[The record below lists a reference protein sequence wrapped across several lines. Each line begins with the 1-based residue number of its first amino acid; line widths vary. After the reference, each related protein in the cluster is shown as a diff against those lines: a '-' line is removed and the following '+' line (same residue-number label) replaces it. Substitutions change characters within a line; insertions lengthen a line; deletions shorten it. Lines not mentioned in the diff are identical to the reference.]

1 MSLELATTIALA
13 ARAAGGRALIVG
25 GWVRDRLRG
34 HPSKDIDFEIFG
46 LPQERLPG
54 LLAPFGRVEAVG
66 QSFPVYKVVGAGDGD
81 AIDVA
86 LPRRES
92 KSGRGHK
99 GFEVIGDPTMTVAEA
114 ARRRDF
120 TVNAMAWD
128 PLTDT
133 YEDPFDGRTDLD
145 RQVLRAVDPAT
156 FGDDSLRVLRAV
168 QFAARF
174 EFSLDAETTALCR
187 RIPLDDLPAERIW
200 GELEKLLLGA
210 ERPSVG
216 FALALDLGVVDRL
229 LPELTPLVGCDQEPE
244 WHPEGDVWTHTLMVI
259 DQARRLNADLDRPRL
274 ITVMLGAVCHD
285 LGKPSTTAVID
296 GRIRS
301 LNHEEAGVVPTLA
314 LLDRLN
320 IHTIDGFEAR
330 AQVVG
335 LVAHHLKPGMFHKA
349 PHVGDGAFRRLA
361 QKVDMEL
368 LARLARADCLGRT
381 GEFDCAAM
389 DWFIARARTLG
400 VEHRPPAPLLM
411 GRHLLALGLTPGPGV
426 GRILKAVYEQQLD
439 GEVLSVEDAISTAK
453 RILTASGDPEGVAR
467 NAP

>member
-1 MSLELATTIALA
+1 MSLDLATAIALA

-46 LPQERLPG
+46 LPQELLPG

-66 QSFPVYKVVGAGDGD
+66 QSFPVYKVVGAGNDD
-81 AIDVA
+81 VVDVA

-92 KSGRGHK
+92 KSGRGHR
-99 GFEVIGDPTMTVAEA
+99 GFEVVGDPTMTVAEA

-133 YEDPFDGRTDLD
+133 YEDPFDGRADLD
-145 RQVLRAVDPAT
+145 RQVLRAVNPET

-174 EFSLDAETTALCR
+174 EFALDPDTTALCR
-187 RIPLDDLPAERIW
+187 RIPLDDLPAERVW

-216 FALALDLGVVDRL
+216 FALALELGVVDRL

-259 DQARRLNADLDRPRL
+259 DQARRLNGDLDRPRL

-285 LGKPSTTAVID
+285 LGKPSTTALID

-301 LNHEEAGVVPTLA
+301 LNHEEAGVAPTVA
-314 LLDRLN
+314 LLDRFN
-320 IHTIDGFEAR
+320 IHTLDGFDVR

-426 GRILKAVYEQQLD
+426 GRILKTVYEQQLD
-439 GEVLSVEDAISTAK
+439 GDVRSVEDAI
-453 RILTASGDPEGVAR
+453 GVAR
-467 NAP
+467 RALASAPQDTPTRGSR